1 MKKLSSLF
9 LCSFLVIG
17 VVTFLIFWLKVSHI
31 SHQSKTKPQGEVAVI
46 LGTRVFVNGRVN
58 QCLVARLEKGIQL
71 LQQKRVRAL
80 IMTGGRD
87 KINQPTQAQL
97 MASLARYHGV
107 AANVIWTEN
116 NSSDTWENI
125 AFAKKIIQ
133 KHHWNK
139 ILIVSEP
146 YHLPRAV
153 MIAHHFNLEVAPIG
167 VTSSQCWQNKLSR
180 WFFIIRDFLAYLQDS
195 WRIFSSPALPE

>member
-1 MKKLSSLF
+1 MVGVG
-9 LCSFLVIG
+9 SFRL
-17 VVTFLIFWLKVSHI
+17 FWLKVSRI
-31 SHQSKTKPQGEVAVI
+31 SHQSITEEGEVAII
-46 LGTRVFVNGRVN
+46 LGTRVFVNGQVN

-71 LQQKRVRAL
+71 LQHKKVTAL

-87 KINQPTQAQL
+87 RINQPTQAQI

-116 NSSDTWENI
+116 KSSDTWENI

-133 KHHWNK
+133 NHHWKK

-153 MIAHHFNLEVAPIG
+153 MIARYFNLTVVPVA
-167 VTSSQCWQNKLSR
+167 VTSSQCWRNKLSR
-180 WFFIIRDFLAYLQDS
+180 WFFLSRDFLAYLQDS
-195 WRIFSSPALPE
+195 WRILSSPAAPY